1 MQLGED
7 RSDEVWQKC
16 AGCLMVLAGNSEKNK
31 ERISYKEKAG
41 PRGRGGRARAP
52 PPGAGAPR
60 GDRRPVLRSRTRRSH
75 VTTKKTNDN

>member
-41 PRGRGGRARAP
+41 PRGRGGRARARAY
-52 PPGAGAPR
+52 GRLLSASALLAGGTA
-60 GDRRPVLRSRTRRSH
+60 T
-75 VTTKKTNDN
+75 